1 MVKSGEMMK
10 KVLYVIFVF
19 ILAALL
25 LTGCAGS
32 TSSVG
37 EAESAGG
44 EQTELEIWMCY
55 DRNVPGSY
63 YVFLWDDLAEE
74 YGYTVNVKTY
84 SQQEIE
90 DKISMALVCN
100 ELPDI
105 FMVPGGSYPEYLFE
119 AGACLS
125 VSNLIE
131 ESDFLSQYTEP
142 WTDGENYLIPC
153 LPESYAV
160 TYYDEELMERI
171 GLSEPETW
179 DDLIDLVKSVNEYNE
194 ENGTDYAAIE
204 LGMKDSWM
212 GELLNCM
219 IAERIDPDLYAG
231 LAEGSDSETNR
242 LLAESAEYIEELIDL
257 GAFPDNFLEIG
268 EQEAVKNFI
277 GHNSVM
283 MLHQSSLVYHLI
295 QNMGVDGFSLSLFPG
310 FDDISDASYEDNLI
324 DFNHTYT
331 PGLAVSVR
339 SPYREEAAELCLE
352 FAERANE
359 INVTEYGY
367 LNITDADEPLPE
379 NINKNVT
386 TVLDMASGAVR
397 TDAFIYNILP
407 SGSSAKWDT
416 LSKRFYAKEVNAK
429 EYLSELEDLLR
440 SN

>member
-10 KVLYVIFVF
+10 KILYVIFVF
-19 ILAALL
+19 LLAALL
-25 LTGCAGS
+25 PAGCAGS

-44 EQTELEIWMCY
+44 GQTELEIWMCY

-63 YVFLWDDLAEE
+63 YVFLWDDLAGE
-74 YGYTVNVKTY
+74 YGYSVDVKTY

-90 DKISMALVCN
+90 DKISMAMVCN

-125 VSNLIE
+125 VSGLID
-131 ESDFLSQYTEP
+131 ESDFLGQYTKP

-179 DDLIDLVKSVNEYNE
+179 DDLVDFVNSVNEYNE

-212 GELLNCM
+212 GELLYCM

-231 LAEGSDSETNR
+231 LTDEIGSEGGR
-242 LLAESAEYIEELIDL
+242 LLYESAEYVEELIDL

-268 EQEAVKNFI
+268 EQEAVRNFI
-277 GHNSVM
+277 GHESVM

-295 QNMGVDGFSLSLFPG
+295 QNMGVDGFSLSSFPEIG
-310 FDDISDASYEDNLI
+310 DIPDSSYEDHLI

-352 FAERANE
+352 FAERVNE

-367 LNITDADEPLPE
+367 LNITETEEPVPE
-379 NINKNVT
+379 NTNKNVT
-386 TVLDMASGAVR
+386 AVHDMVSGAVR
-397 TDAFIYNILP
+397 SDAFIYNILP

-416 LSKRFYAKEVNAK
+416 LSRRFYGKEVDSD
-429 EYLSELEDLLR
+429 EYLSELEDLLC
-440 SN
+440 SD